1 MNNIYVDFHTH
12 TVCSDGNYTPEE
24 VIEMA
29 INKGINSLAITDH
42 NYIHENISRL
52 QNKYKDIELINGCE
66 ISTSYTTDE
75 GKKIEVH
82 IIALDFDENNENF
95 KNLIVSN
102 HPDKKAYVENIREK
116 LKDNCNIVIPSYD
129 ELKILYPT
137 KHIGR
142 MQIADYLVKNNYA
155 DDLDEVFDEY
165 IGNYGK
171 RKAFVNA
178 LDYCSY
184 ADFDLVIRS
193 VIDAGGVPV
202 LAHLFSYGIEL
213 SECYSLLRR
222 FCHVCDGK
230 GGLEVYYL
238 KYSDEM
244 IDTLKELAIRYNMFI
259 STASDFHGRG
269 NDALNNKIHEIE
281 KQHVY
286 HIIKTPKKL
295 K

>member
-1 MNNIYVDFHTH
+1 MNDKYVDFHTH
-12 TVCSDGNYTPEE
+12 TTYSDGNHTPEE
-24 VIEMA
+24 LIEMA
-29 INKGINSLAITDH
+29 IHKGIKALAITDH
-42 NYIHENISRL
+42 NYIHDNILQL

-82 IIALDFDENNENF
+82 IIALGFDENND
-95 KNLIVSN
+95 KLKKLIASN
-102 HPDKKAYVENIREK
+102 HPNKKAYVEKIREK

-129 ELKILYPT
+129 KLKTLYPSQ
-137 KHIGR
+137 HIGR
-142 MQIADYLVKNNYA
+142 MQIADYLIKNNFA
-155 DDLDEVFDEY
+155 NDLDEAFDEY

-178 LDYCSY
+178 LEYCSY

-193 VIDAGGVPV
+193 VLDAGGVPV
-202 LAHLFSYGIEL
+202 LAHLFSYGMEL
-213 SECYSLLRR
+213 SECYSLFRR

-238 KYSDEM
+238 KYSNEM
-244 IDTLKELAIRYNMFI
+244 IDMLKDFAIQSNIFI

-269 NDALNNKIHEIE
+269 NDVLNDKIYTVE

-286 HIIKTPKKL
+286 HIIKKGL
-295 K
+295 RN